1 MSAVRFRR
9 GGTLTIADADAPD
22 APDARST
29 RGKVPLGHDRW
40 PGRPGSDAPDTRS
53 TRPGR
58 RGRSIPTGRD
68 VMASAQGQVR
78 GLRVPGPAWSGTRR
92 HSRIDVVVAPGG
104 LWVTG
109 TGEVR
114 RYAVA
119 DMVLASFAD
128 SPPGTVRVDFLDG
141 TPLCVTL
148 DDDGTVLEALRH
160 EIWEFEKRLLLD
172 RAACDGT
179 ELDWALDVSPA
190 RLAESEALLT
200 SALDCPDDPLGTGP
214 AGSARRDLIRRSA
227 ELRRDARVDALRR
240 RRRRMLGG
248 SPHGRTDRS
257 DP

>member
-1 MSAVRFRR
+1 
-9 GGTLTIADADAPD
+9 
-22 APDARST
+22 
-29 RGKVPLGHDRW
+29 
-40 PGRPGSDAPDTRS
+40 
-53 TRPGR
+53 
-58 RGRSIPTGRD
+58 
-68 VMASAQGQVR
+68 MASAQGQVR

-104 LWVTG
+104 LWVSG

-200 SALDCPDDPLGTGP
+200 SALDCSDDPLGTGP

>member
-1 MSAVRFRR
+1 
-9 GGTLTIADADAPD
+9 
-22 APDARST
+22 
-29 RGKVPLGHDRW
+29 
-40 PGRPGSDAPDTRS
+40 
-53 TRPGR
+53 
-58 RGRSIPTGRD
+58 
-68 VMASAQGQVR
+68 MASAQGQVR

-104 LWVTG
+104 LWVSG